1 MPVMDFYLTQSMY
14 SDPGNLATGDLPQ
27 DPGQLA
33 RLVRQLIIHR
43 LEGWRFDHTI
53 PEERLHEDAEARYVT
68 ELLRILRERR
78 DAPLTLPR
86 APEERFVG
94 TCRDF
99 SLLLCSLL
107 RATGTPARIRGG
119 FATYFVEGFHEDHW
133 VTEYRLPDGSWRL
146 VDAQVLHDSYDL
158 DFDPLDVPRDRFL
171 MAGEAWR
178 ACRTGEA
185 DIRTFGFSGL
195 PELGGLWFVRGRVMQ
210 DLAAVNGVEVLPW
223 DGWGAEILDDAA
235 LTEDGLALID
245 TVADARSDDELR
257 LLYQDPRL
265 TVPDEITSYTTY
277 GGERKVT
284 LRRRSVPPV

>member
-1 MPVMDFYLTQSMY
+1 MDFHLTQSVF
-14 SDPGNLATGDLPQ
+14 SDPGDLDTGDLPR
-27 DPGQLA
+27 DPDQLA
-33 RLVRQLIIHR
+33 HLVRDLIIHR
-43 LEGWRFDHTI
+43 LEGWRFGHVV
-53 PEERLHEDAEARYVT
+53 PEERLHDDAEARYVT
-68 ELLRILRERR
+68 ELLRILRGRR
-78 DAPLTLPR
+78 DMPLSRPR
-86 APEERFVG
+86 APEDRFVG

-119 FATYFVEGFHEDHW
+119 FADYFVEGFHEDHW

-146 VDAQVLHDSYDL
+146 VDAQVLHESYAL
-158 DFDPLDVPRDRFL
+158 DFDPLDVPRERFL

-178 ACRTGEA
+178 ACRAGEA

-195 PELGGLWFVRGRVMQ
+195 PELSGMWFVRARVMQ

-223 DGWGAEILDDAA
+223 DGWGPEILDDAD
-235 LTEDGLALID
+235 LTEDDLALID
-245 TVADARSDDELR
+245 TVAGARSDRELR
-257 LLYQDPRL
+257 RLYQDPRL

-284 LRRRSVPPV
+284 LRLRSAPPV

>member
-1 MPVMDFYLTQSMY
+1 MNFHLTQSVF
-14 SDPGNLATGDLPQ
+14 SDPGDLDTGDLPR

-33 RLVRQLIIHR
+33 RLVRQLILHR
-43 LEGWRFDHTI
+43 SEGWRFDHAI

-78 DAPLTLPR
+78 DAPLTRPR

-133 VTEYRLPDGSWRL
+133 VTEYLLRDGSWRL

-171 MAGEAWR
+171 IAGEAWR

-185 DIRTFGFSGL
+185 DVRTFGFSGL
-195 PELGGLWFVRGRVMQ
+195 PELGGMWFVRARVMQ

-223 DGWGAEILDDAA
+223 DGWGSKILDDAS
-235 LTEDGLALID
+235 LTEDDLALID

-257 LLYQDPRL
+257 HLYQDPRL

-284 LRRRSVPPV
+284 LRRRSAPPV